1 MHALYVTVTI
11 ADGSYESA
19 HKALR
24 EQIVP
29 KVRTSPGFVKG
40 YWTAAANKHDGASIV
55 VFKTEQDA
63 KNAAQMFQS
72 NPMPAGVT
80 PGTVEVREVVA
91 DA

>member
-29 KVRTSPGFVKG
+29 KVRTAPGFVKG
-40 YWTAAANKHDGASIV
+40 YWTAAADKHNGASIV

-63 KNAAQMFQS
+63 KNASEMFRS
-72 NPMPAGVT
+72 SPMPPGVT
-80 PGTVEVREVVA
+80 TGTIEVREVVA